1 MLFSDTYNEITQNAE
16 ASLRERGSKFLA
28 YSYIVYNE
36 LEVKKHLNELKS
48 KYPDATH
55 HCYAYV
61 IGQGG
66 EAQRANDDGEP
77 SNSAGRPI
85 LRAILSK
92 QLTNVLV
99 VVVRYFGGTLLGI
112 PGLIESYGAA
122 AAMVL
127 NESGKVEKMMEEQ
140 FFMTTDFQHEQEI
153 HRILNQFQV
162 RILNREYTEEVI
174 YTIAIRKNQVMQF
187 EKIAN
192 DSYLVDVKNNLQKA
206 D

>member
-1 MLFSDTYNEITQNAE
+1 MLFSDSYNEITQNAE

-28 YSYIVYNE
+28 YSYIVHNE
-36 LEVKKHLNELKS
+36 SEVKKHLNALKS

-61 IGQGG
+61 IGQGS

-112 PGLIESYGAA
+112 PGLIESYGGSAA
-122 AAMVL
+122 LVL

-140 FFMTTDFQHEQEI
+140 FLMTTDFQHEQEI

-162 RILNREYTEEVI
+162 RILNREYNENVI

-187 EKIAN
+187 EKITG
-192 DSYLVDVKNNLQKA
+192 DSYLVNLQIFK
-206 D
+206 

>member
-28 YSYIVYNE
+28 YSYIVHNE

-61 IGQGG
+61 IGQGS

-112 PGLIESYGAA
+112 PGLIESYGGSAA
-122 AAMVL
+122 LVL

-140 FFMTTDFQHEQEI
+140 FLMTTDFQHEQEI

-162 RILNREYTEEVI
+162 RILNREYNENVI

-187 EKIAN
+187 EKITG
-192 DSYLVDVKNNLQKA
+192 DSYLVNLQIFK
-206 D
+206 

>member
-36 LEVKKHLNELKS
+36 SEVKKHLNELKS

-61 IGQGG
+61 IGQGS

-112 PGLIESYGAA
+112 PGLIESYGASA
-122 AAMVL
+122 TMVL
-127 NESGKVEKMMEEQ
+127 NESEKVEKMMEEQ
-140 FFMTTDFQHEQEI
+140 FLMTTDFQHEQEI

-162 RILNREYTEEVI
+162 RILKREYTEKVI

-187 EKIAN
+187 EKMTG
-192 DSYLVDVKNNLQKA
+192 DSYLVNLQINK
-206 D
+206 

>member
-36 LEVKKHLNELKS
+36 SEVKKHLNELKS

-61 IGQGG
+61 IGQGS

-77 SNSAGRPI
+77 SNSAGSPI

-112 PGLIESYGAA
+112 PGLIESYGGSAA
-122 AAMVL
+122 LVL

-140 FFMTTDFQHEQEI
+140 FLMTTDFQHEQEI

-162 RILNREYTEEVI
+162 RILNREYNENVI

-187 EKIAN
+187 EKMTS
-192 DSYLVDVKNNLQKA
+192 DSYLVNLQINK
-206 D
+206 

>member
-36 LEVKKHLNELKS
+36 SEVKKHLNELKS

-61 IGQGG
+61 IGQGS

-112 PGLIESYGAA
+112 PGLIESYGGSAA
-122 AAMVL
+122 LVL

-140 FFMTTDFQHEQEI
+140 FLMTTDFQHEQEI

-162 RILNREYTEEVI
+162 RILNREYNENVI

-187 EKIAN
+187 EKMTS
-192 DSYLVDVKNNLQKA
+192 DSYLVNLQINK
-206 D
+206 